1 MAIIVSIGS
10 GKGGVGKSV
19 IAANLSML
27 LAKQGKRVVLADL
40 DVGGAD
46 AHILFGML
54 NPPRTLTDFVE
65 RRVERLDAVLQ
76 QVSAH
81 PFLQLIPG
89 TGDTLATRIPQKRGH
104 KKTFVPA
111 GEQEVTCQ

>member
-1 MAIIVSIGS
+1 MATIVSVGS

-46 AHILFGML
+46 AHILCGML
-54 NPPRTLTDFVE
+54 HPSLTLTDFVE
-65 RRVERLDAVLQ
+65 RRVERLDDVLQ
-76 QVSAH
+76 PVSAH
-81 PFLQLIPG
+81 PFLHLIPG
-89 TGDTLATRIPQKRGH
+89 TGDTLATANLPYA
-104 KKTFVPA
+104 KKKKVDPSLQAT
-111 GEQEVTCQ
+111 